1 MSGEKRQSAVS
12 KKIRR
17 RNTTLAVF
25 VIVVLVAVCL
35 FTPLFDISSISVTGN
50 TLLTDDAIIKASGIK
65 KGDNLFLI
73 NTKKVKKGI
82 DKLGYIESFEI
93 NRKFFARVELEV
105 VETPEAAYLTF
116 SGNYVGINKDGKILS
131 VTKATKLK
139 PAKAV
144 VTGYALK
151 SAEVGAQIECKK
163 GDKTELLKLVL
174 EAISNS
180 GKLDMIKNIDVSDK
194 DNIVFAFTS
203 GTKVVL
209 GDDTQLEYKLKCLDA
224 VMAELGEIRGGKINV
239 SDPANVIYEGGN

>member
-1 MSGEKRQSAVS
+1 M
-12 KKIRR
+12 
-17 RNTTLAVF
+17 
-25 VIVVLVAVCL
+25 
-35 FTPLFDISSISVTGN
+35 
-50 TLLTDDAIIKASGIK
+50 
-65 KGDNLFLI
+65 
-73 NTKKVKKGI
+73 KKVKKGI